1 VAGEIQN
8 PEKSSRGKELE
19 ERKMMGLLLTLDSS
33 VDRVGTT
40 VNVG

>member
-19 ERKMMGLLLTLDSS
+19 ERKMMGLLVLTLDS